1 MLEIFWIGFLFY
13 VGNFCIL
20 LPFRYIFPVTM
31 NVLVYS
37 GPGTTTESVK
47 HCLESLRL
55 HLSKYYAVLPVSDT
69 VLLTEPWMRKTSML
83 VIPGGADLP
92 YCQLLN
98 GEGNRRIKKYVKD
111 GGKFMGFC
119 AGGYYSAERCEFD
132 VGGPLEVSG
141 SRELAF
147 YPGTCRGC
155 AFKGF
160 KYELHLGARASKLLV
175 NTHWLTRAPE
185 QVYTYYNGG
194 GIFLDSSKFKDVE
207 VLARYDEKTDIDD
220 QDQAA
225 IIYRK
230 IGKGGVILTGPHPE
244 FSPRL
249 FKDVEK
255 EFEHVV
261 DQLKLHD
268 KDRRA
273 FMRELLRKL
282 DLRVSE
288 DIEDTTPKVTPMY
301 IASPFSGKVHN
312 LLTTL
317 HESLEVENGVF
328 KDDNDS
334 FIFQDESHPQN
345 HDSEPQEEDDPTKGI
360 KHINFITSGNIPTG
374 KMTPY
379 FNLQKYFD
387 SLRKLS
393 KDTVTEFGSV
403 LGYCEVITSTNTIL
417 EKNPHWLQYLPN
429 GFTLTASTQISGRGR
444 GGNVWI
450 NPRGVLATSI
460 LFKIPKSE
468 LASSSVVTLQYL
480 CGLAL
485 IEAILGYGST
495 VSGEGVGYEDMPV
508 RLKWPNDIF
517 TLKPEYFDDLKQKE
531 DTTTVDGND
540 EKYVKI
546 SGALIN
552 SQFIDGQFNLVWGGG
567 VNVSNDAPT
576 TSLNLVLQKLN
587 DLRRSEGQPALR
599 PYEPEILLAKL
610 VFTIDQFYSV
620 FKKSGLRPF
629 LPLYYKRWFHSDQRV
644 VVSGDHGKSRTCTI
658 KGITS
663 EYGLLI
669 AEDENN
675 HEILHLQPDGNS
687 FDIFKGLV
695 YKKST

>member
-1 MLEIFWIGFLFY
+1 
-13 VGNFCIL
+13 
-20 LPFRYIFPVTM
+20 M

-47 HCLESLRL
+47 HCLDSLRL

-98 GEGNRRIKKYVKD
+98 GDGNRKIKKYVKD
-111 GGKFMGFC
+111 GGKFIGFC
-119 AGGYYSAERCEFD
+119 AGGYYSSERCEFD

-160 KYELHLGARASKLLV
+160 KYESHLGARASKLSV
-175 NTHWLTRAPE
+175 NTHALPHAPE
-185 QVYTYYNGG
+185 HVYTYYNGG
-194 GIFLDSSKFKDVE
+194 GVFIDTSRFKDVE
-207 VLARYDEKTDIDD
+207 VLARYDDKTDVDD

-230 IGKGGVILTGPHPE
+230 LGKGGVILTGPHPE
-244 FSPRL
+244 FSPAL

-255 EFEHVV
+255 EFEPVV
-261 DQLKLHD
+261 NKIKEHDQGRKI
-268 KDRRA
+268 

-282 DLRVSE
+282 GLRVSE
-288 DIEDTTPKVTPMY
+288 DVEDTTPKVTPMY
-301 IASPFSGKVHN
+301 IASPFSGKVYN
-312 LLTTL
+312 LYSKLK
-317 HESLEVENGVF
+317 ENLEIKNGAF
-328 KDDNDS
+328 KDDNDT

-345 HDSEPQEEDDPTKGI
+345 HEDEAQEDNDEPDPTKLP
-360 KHINFITSGNIPTG
+360 KHVNFITSGNIPTG

-387 SLRKLS
+387 NLRQLS
-393 KDTVTEFGSV
+393 KDAVTEFGSI
-403 LGYCEVITSTNTIL
+403 LGYSEVITSTSTIL

-429 GFTLTASTQISGRGR
+429 GFTLTASTQVSGRGR

-460 LFKIPKSE
+460 LFRIPKSQS
-468 LASSSVVTLQYL
+468 ASSSVVTLQYL

-485 IEAILGYGST
+485 IEAILGYGSNI
-495 VSGEGVGYEDMPV
+495 SGEGVGYEDMPV

-517 TLKPEYFDDLKQKE
+517 ILKPEYFDSLNHQVGS
-531 DTTTVDGND
+531 TVDGDD
-540 EKYVKI
+540 EKYVKV

-552 SQFIDGQFNLVWGGG
+552 SQYIDGQFNLVWGGG

-576 TSLNLVLQKLN
+576 TSLNLVLSKLN
-587 DLRRSEGQPALR
+587 DIRKSKGHSTLS
-599 PYEPEILLAKL
+599 PYEPELLLAKL
-610 VFTIDQFYSV
+610 VFTMDQFYSV

-644 VVSGDHGKSRTCTI
+644 VVSGDHGESRTCTI
-658 KGITS
+658 KGITP
-663 EYGLLI
+663 EYGLLV
-669 AEDENN
+669 AEDEKN

-695 YKKST
+695 YKKHT

>member
-1 MLEIFWIGFLFY
+1 
-13 VGNFCIL
+13 
-20 LPFRYIFPVTM
+20 M

-47 HCLESLRL
+47 HCLDSLRL
-55 HLSKYYAVLPVSDT
+55 HLSKYYAVLPVSET

-92 YCQLLN
+92 YCQSLN

-111 GGKFMGFC
+111 GGRFIGFC
-119 AGGYYSAERCEFD
+119 AGGYYSSARCEFD

-141 SRELAF
+141 SRELEF
-147 YPGTCRGC
+147 FPGTCGGC

-160 KYELHLGARASKLLV
+160 KYQSHVGARASKLSV
-175 NTHWLTRAPE
+175 NTHALPHAPE
-185 QVYTYYNGG
+185 LVYTYYNGG
-194 GIFLDSSKFKDVE
+194 GIFLDSAKFKDVE
-207 VLARYDEKTDIDD
+207 ILARYDEKTDVDD
-220 QDQAA
+220 QEKAA
-225 IIYRK
+225 IVYRK
-230 IGKGGVILTGPHPE
+230 VGKGAVILTGPHPE
-244 FSPRL
+244 FSPKL

-255 EFEHVV
+255 EFQPVV
-261 DQLKLHD
+261 DKIHENDTQ
-268 KDRRA
+268 RRV

-282 DLRVSE
+282 DLRVSD
-288 DIEDTTPKVTPMY
+288 DIEDITPKVTPMY
-301 IASPFSGKVHN
+301 IASPFSGKVSNIFTTIKEN
-312 LLTTL
+312 LDIK
-317 HESLEVENGVF
+317 NGVF

-334 FIFQDESHPQN
+334 FLFQDESHPQN
-345 HDSEPQEEDDPTKGI
+345 HQNELEEEEEDPTKGI
-360 KHINFITSGNIPTG
+360 KHVNFITSGNIPTG

-387 SLRKLS
+387 NLRKLS
-393 KDTVTEFGSV
+393 KDAVTEFGGV
-403 LGYCEVITSTNTIL
+403 LGYSEVITSTSTIL
-417 EKNPHWLQYLPN
+417 EKNPHWLKCLPH

-468 LASSSVVTLQYL
+468 SASSSIVTLQYL

-485 IEAILGYGST
+485 IEAILGYGSV
-495 VSGEGVGYEDMPV
+495 VSGEGVGYEDLPV

-517 TLKPEYFDDLKQKE
+517 ILKPEYFN
-531 DTTTVDGND
+531 DTKHEVGSTVDGND
-540 EKYVKI
+540 EKYVKV

-552 SQFIDGQFNLVWGGG
+552 SQYIDGEFNLVWGGG

-587 DLRRSEGQPALR
+587 DLRVSKGQPALP
-599 PYEPEILLAKL
+599 PYEIEILLAKL
-610 VFTIDQFYSV
+610 VFTIDQFYTV

-644 VVSGDHGKSRTCTI
+644 VVCGDHGESRTCVI
-658 KGITS
+658 KGITP

-669 AEDENN
+669 AEDERN
-675 HEILHLQPDGNS
+675 HEVLHLQPDGNS

-695 YKKST
+695 YKKNT